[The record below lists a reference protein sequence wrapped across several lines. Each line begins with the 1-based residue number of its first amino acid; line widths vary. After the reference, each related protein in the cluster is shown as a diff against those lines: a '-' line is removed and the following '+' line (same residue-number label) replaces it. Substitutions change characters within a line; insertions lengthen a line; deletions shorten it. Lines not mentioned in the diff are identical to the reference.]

1 MGCHLF
7 GSRIDTIGE
16 FMADKKLEDY
26 LYYEEKDPDLKIYSG
41 DCMEIMKLLDQVDIV
56 MTDPPYGMNFQSNHR
71 KEKHDVIHGDDE
83 LPIETIKFALA
94 MANRGGVCV
103 LQMG

>member
-26 LYYEEKDPDLKIYSG
+26 LYYEEKDPDLKIYCG
-41 DCMEIMKLLDQVDIV
+41 DCMEIMPLI
-56 MTDPPYGMNFQSNHR
+56 
-71 KEKHDVIHGDDE
+71 
-83 LPIETIKFALA
+83 
-94 MANRGGVCV
+94 GG
-103 LQMG
+103 GY